1 MKTHV
6 AGNNSSL
13 TADQLGIQA
22 LAREFARKEVLP
34 LANELDP
41 IGGKIPRELIKKM
54 GEIGFFA
61 IMTPESDGGLGLGA
75 LEYILVTEELSR
87 AWMSVGS
94 IIRSSVLP
102 AGLSAA
108 KREALLPRALL
119 GEYIGSFALSEPDT
133 GSDAAS
139 ITCRAVRDG
148 DGWVIN
154 GAKMWCT
161 NADMADYIV
170 LFARTTPPPSSRK
183 RHLGISVFF
192 VEKTAGEFPAG
203 VHATPVRKI
212 GYHGWDTFE
221 LVFEDF
227 RVPADALLG
236 VEGEGFYT
244 GMSFLELARVH
255 TAARAV
261 GLATGALEDALEFAQ
276 QRLQFGHPIAEFQ
289 GLRFKLAKMAAQIEA
304 SRQLTYSVARQIDA
318 GQACGPQASAAKYM
332 ASEMAERV
340 TSEGLQ
346 IHGGSGYT
354 TDFAAQRYWRD
365 ARLTKIFE
373 GTSEIQL
380 KIISDSLLGK
390 VGATR

>member
-1 MKTHV
+1 MNVKTSI
-6 AGNNSSL
+6 AGQL
-13 TADQLGIQA
+13 TQEQREIQA
-22 LAREFARKEVLP
+22 LARVFARHEVLP
-34 LANELDP
+34 VANELDP
-41 IGGKIPRELIKKM
+41 VRGRIPKELIKKM

-94 IIRSSVLP
+94 IIRSSTLP
-102 AGLSAA
+102 AGLSQA
-108 KREALLPRALL
+108 KREELLPRAVV
-119 GEYIGSFALSEPDT
+119 GDCIGAFALSEPDT
-133 GSDAAS
+133 GSDVAS
-139 ITCRAVRDG
+139 IACRAERDG
-148 DGWVIN
+148 EEWVLN

-161 NADMADYIV
+161 NADMADFIV
-170 LFARTTPPPSSRK
+170 VFARTSPPPSSRK

-192 VEKTAGEFPAG
+192 VEKRAGEFPAG
-203 VHATPVRKI
+203 IHAHPVRKI
-212 GYHGWDTFE
+212 GYHGWDTYE

-244 GMSFLELARVH
+244 GVTFLELARVH
-255 TAARAV
+255 TGARAV
-261 GLATGALEDALEFAQ
+261 GLATGALEDAVAFAQ
-276 QRLQFGHPIAEFQ
+276 QRLQFGRPIAEFQ
-289 GLRFKLAKMAAQIEA
+289 ALRFKLAHMAAQVEA
-304 SRQLTYSVARQIDA
+304 SRQLTYSVARMIDA
-318 GQACGPQASAAKYM
+318 GQPCGPQASVAKYV
-332 ASEMAERV
+332 ATEMAEHV

-390 VGATR
+390 GASS